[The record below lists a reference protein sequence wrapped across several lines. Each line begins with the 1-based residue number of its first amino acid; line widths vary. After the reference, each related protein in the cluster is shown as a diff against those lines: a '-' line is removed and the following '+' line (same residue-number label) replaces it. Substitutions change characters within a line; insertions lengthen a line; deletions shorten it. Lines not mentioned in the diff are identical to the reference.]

1 MSSSLIGW
9 INKNLFRSLPLDHYN
24 MKKNA
29 LSFTCVDNFLD
40 KDSLESLQKK
50 MLSVSYAPAKASDK
64 VHYGYEH
71 HFAVDHFKND
81 PLLKKVKD
89 TFHSSED
96 LKPVEIRAHL
106 RHNTAQ
112 PHVHRDGVDD
122 KECFSFLLYV
132 KGDSLMYNGTGFCGL
147 DKKLSSYIGFAENR
161 AIFFNAGRIWHTD
174 LQALGESSPRY
185 SLNIFYHAPLD

>member
-1 MSSSLIGW
+1 MEAVE
-9 INKNLFRSLPLDHYN
+9 
-24 MKKNA
+24 MKKNS
-29 LSFTCVDNFLD
+29 LFFTCIDNFLD
-40 KDSLESLQKK
+40 KDSLLNLQKQ
-50 MLSVSYAPAKASDK
+50 MLSVSYKPGINPEKD
-64 VHYGYEH
+64 HYGYEH
-71 HFAVDHFKND
+71 HFSLDYFKDD
-81 PLLKKVKD
+81 PLLKKIKD
-89 TFHSSED
+89 TFFPHDD

-161 AIFFNAGRIWHTD
+161 AIFFNAGRIMHTD

-185 SLNIFYHAPLD
+185 TLNVFYEGKHETQ

>member
-1 MSSSLIGW
+1 MISSLIGW
-9 INKNLFRSLPLDHYN
+9 INKNLFRSPPLDHYN

-89 TFHSSED
+89 TFHSSEN

-112 PHVHRDGVDD
+112 PHVHRDG
-122 KECFSFLLYV
+122 EGIFSFLLYV
-132 KGDSLMYNGTGFCGL
+132 KGDPLLYNGTGFYGL